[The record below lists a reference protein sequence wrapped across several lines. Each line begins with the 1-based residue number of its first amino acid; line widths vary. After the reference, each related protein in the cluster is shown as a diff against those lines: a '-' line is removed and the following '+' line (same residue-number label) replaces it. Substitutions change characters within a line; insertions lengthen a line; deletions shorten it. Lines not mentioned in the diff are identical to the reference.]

1 MRFLIQKIDKE
12 IRHDFSFTL
21 LESIRYQRW
30 LQQNDAN
37 ISIKYIN
44 CKANDGIWFFNAYHE
59 HYVPVGSVE
68 FVLSWMKRFGVPT
81 PKPMNVPK
89 ELLIPSCAKR
99 PIVNGNHM
107 DFEHVIGGKYFV
119 KSNTEIKGYREV
131 IELDAPAPLPVPAG
145 EYQVSE
151 YIPILSEWRV
161 FVYQG
166 KMVGLQNY
174 SGDFTVFPTVSEIQ
188 YMISKFKSAPV
199 AYTLD
204 VGKNAYDTFVIECHD
219 FFSCGLYGFADHNIY
234 PYMLYRWFHEYL
246 NKNK

>member
-21 LESIRYQRW
+21 LESIRFQKW
-30 LQQNDAN
+30 LQQDKNA
-37 ISIKYIN
+37 ITVKYIN
-44 CKANDGIWFFNAYHE
+44 CLANDNVWFFSPFHE

-81 PKPMNVPK
+81 PKPVNVPD
-89 ELLIPSCAKR
+89 ELFNFTQRGIFNGPHYDMLDILDKR
-99 PIVNGNHM
+99 
-107 DFEHVIGGKYFV
+107 FV
-119 KSNTEIKGYREV
+119 KSNDHIKGFKNIIDSTY
-131 IELDAPAPLPVPAG
+131 PLPEG
-145 EYQVSE
+145 NYQFSE
-151 YIPILSEWRV
+151 LIDIESEWRC

-166 KMVGLQNY
+166 KLVGLQNY
-174 SGDFTVFPTVSEIQ
+174 SGDFSMFPDMDIIRH
-188 YMISKFKSAPV
+188 MIYYYKSAPI

-204 VGKNAYDTFVIECHD
+204 VGINANHTFVIECHD

-234 PYMLYRWFHEYL
+234 LYMLYRWFHEYL